1 MGRSLVPLAL
11 ALGLGYEVG
20 ASEDD
25 QNQGQASKVS
35 FHCGKLERK
44 FERIGLLLNK
54 FGLNQANRHGYPYP

>member
-1 MGRSLVPLAL
+1 MGRSIDSLAL
-11 ALGLGYEVG
+11 ALGLSYEVG

-25 QNQGQASKVS
+25 QNQGQASKGS